1 MKHAATGS
9 IIIPKI
15 AIPSQGGGLQWVYI
29 AEKVYINGEWVK
41 VDYYSNSMLVSPC
54 SNVQPHN
61 SVNNVLS
68 MAMELIV

>member
-15 AIPSQGGGLQWVYI
+15 AIPSQGDELQWVYI
-29 AEKVYINGEWVK
+29 AEKVYINGEWIK
-41 VDYYSNSMLVSPC
+41 VDYYSTNMFIFPC
-54 SNVQPHN
+54 SNVHPGN

-68 MAMELIV
+68 IAVELIV